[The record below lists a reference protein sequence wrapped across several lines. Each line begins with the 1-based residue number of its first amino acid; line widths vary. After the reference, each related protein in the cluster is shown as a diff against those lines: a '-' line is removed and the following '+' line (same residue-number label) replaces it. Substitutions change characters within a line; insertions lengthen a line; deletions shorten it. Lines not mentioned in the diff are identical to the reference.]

1 MDAFITILIILLFAY
16 VTKQE
21 IFDRMDDERKP
32 DLSKMSDEEFKNYVI
47 NNAHIY
53 EQPKSKEQKKYEE
66 LKAKQDERNKLN
78 NITLPEL
85 TDERFFELTS
95 DTINNYVKYD
105 DYLKSFKWESLRER
119 IYAERNGICEQC
131 KVIIRLEGVPFCI
144 HHISYKN
151 LGKEKD
157 EDIALL
163 CIPCHNKL
171 HTIYPGSEFSYFP
184 LLTKSQL
191 QLLDKQSTNKEY
203 KKLYSSNDM
212 S

>member
-21 IFDRMDDERKP
+21 VFDRMDDERKP
-32 DLSKMSDEEFKNYVI
+32 DLGKMSDEEFQNYLI
-47 NNAHIY
+47 NNAHKY

-95 DTINNYVKYD
+95 DTINNHINYH
-105 DYLKSFKWESLRER
+105 DYLRTEKWETLREKV
-119 IYAERNGICEQC
+119 YERENGICEQC
-131 KVIIRLEGVPFCI
+131 KTNIRLEGVPFCV
-144 HHISYKN
+144 HHISYEN
-151 LGKEKD
+151 LGNEKD

-171 HTIYPGSEFSYFP
+171 HTIYPGSEFNYFP
-184 LLTKSQL
+184 LLTKSQM
-191 QLLDKQSTNKEY
+191 QLFDKQSTNKEY
-203 KKLYSSNDM
+203 KKIYVSNDM